1 MKKNLVLIAIAFGL
15 INFVGCGA
23 EKKPNSEQATAVL
36 RSNVKITADAANE
49 KLILGALWI
58 LQERTPDFFRLVDEN
73 VLEIR
78 KSDGSFTTGPV
89 KTIEGTGRIEFKN
102 FAGVH
107 SEYNI
112 ADFLVHEATHIADQ
126 KKGLRL
132 SKAAEIRAREAEI
145 KFFEELERVE
155 KRSFASMIKFVE
167 NEIHQIKAGQLYA
180 DLD

>member
-1 MKKNLVLIAIAFGL
+1 MKKFFAMMAIAFVL
-15 INFVGCGA
+15 IQLVGCGA
-23 EKKPNSEQATAVL
+23 EKKAEPKQEAAVL
-36 RSNVKITADAANE
+36 NSKVKVTADAANE

-58 LQERTPDFFRLVDEN
+58 MQERTPEFFRLVDEN

-89 KTIEGTGRIEFKN
+89 KTIEGTGRVEFKN

-112 ADFLVHEATHIADQ
+112 ADFLVHEATHIVDQ
-126 KKGLRL
+126 KNGLRL
-132 SKAAEIRAREAEI
+132 TRAAEIKAREAEI
-145 KFFEELERVE
+145 EFFRQLGKAE
-155 KRSFASMIKFVE
+155 KRDFASMIKYVE
-167 NEIHQIKAGQLYA
+167 NEIAQIRAGKLYA

>member
-1 MKKNLVLIAIAFGL
+1 MKKFFATIAVALIFL
-15 INFVGCGA
+15 QLVGCGA
-23 EKKPNSEQATAVL
+23 EKKPEPKQEAAVL

-89 KTIEGTGRIEFKN
+89 KTIEGTGRIEFKG
-102 FAGVH
+102 FAGAY

-112 ADFLVHEATHIADQ
+112 ADFLVHEATHIVDQ

-145 KFFEELERVE
+145 EFFKQLETAE

-167 NEIHQIKAGQLYA
+167 NEIVQIRAGKLYA